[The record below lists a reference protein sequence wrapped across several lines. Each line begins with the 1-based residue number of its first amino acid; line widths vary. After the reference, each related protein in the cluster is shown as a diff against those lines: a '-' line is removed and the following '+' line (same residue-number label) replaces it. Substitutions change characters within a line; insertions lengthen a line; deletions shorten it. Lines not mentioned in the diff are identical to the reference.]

1 MTIEDSD
8 AAETQACGES
18 TAARQVWLSLLARAC
33 VAELEQTLLR
43 FSPQP
48 RYEFLRRAEPGMVML
63 RARMGGTGDPFN
75 LGETSVTRCS
85 VRLSSGHVGTGY
97 VLGRER
103 RKAELV
109 AVFDALLQDPGHRL
123 RLEHSL
129 LEPLRSRLSRQRR
142 DSAIASGSTKVEFFT
157 MVRGE

>member
-1 MTIEDSD
+1 MTIEDAGP
-8 AAETQACGES
+8 AATHACGEAPS
-18 TAARQVWLSLLARAC
+18 ARQGWLSLLARAS

-43 FSPQP
+43 FSPLP

-85 VRLSSGHVGTGY
+85 VRLSGGHVGTGY

-109 AVFDALLQDPGHRL
+109 AVFDALLQDPDHRP
-123 RLEHSL
+123 RLELSL
-129 LEPLRSRLSRQRR
+129 LDPLRSRLSRQRG
-142 DSAIASGSTKVEFFT
+142 DSAMASGSTKVEFFT

>member
-1 MTIEDSD
+1 MTIEESG
-8 AAETQACGES
+8 AAIHARGES
-18 TAARQVWLSLLARAC
+18 VSERQGWLSLLARAS

-43 FSPQP
+43 LSPQP

-85 VRLSSGHVGTGY
+85 VRLSGGCVGTGY

-103 RKAELV
+103 RKAEKRR
-109 AVFDALLQDPGHRL
+109 APRPRGAARSAASTAPGGPARA
-123 RLEHSL
+123 E
-129 LEPLRSRLSRQRR
+129 E
-142 DSAIASGSTKVEFFT
+142 
-157 MVRGE
+157 RGRWGATLDDWWCAAGP

>member
-1 MTIEDSD
+1 MTIEESG
-8 AAETQACGES
+8 AAIHARGES
-18 TAARQVWLSLLARAC
+18 VSERQGWLSLLARAS

-43 FSPQP
+43 LSPQP

-85 VRLSSGHVGTGY
+85 VRLSGGGVGPGY
-97 VLGRER
+97 LLGGER
-103 RKAELV
+103 RQAELV
-109 AVFDALLQDPGHRL
+109 AVFDALLQDPEHRP
-123 RLEHSL
+123 RLESSL
-129 LEPLRSRLSRQRR
+129 LDPLRSRLSRQRR
-142 DSAIASGSTKVEFFT
+142 DKAVASGSTKVEFFT

>member
-1 MTIEDSD
+1 MTIEESG
-8 AAETQACGES
+8 AAIHARGES
-18 TAARQVWLSLLARAC
+18 VSERQGWLSLLARAS

-43 FSPQP
+43 LSPQP

-85 VRLSSGHVGTGY
+85 VRLSGGCVGTGY

-109 AVFDALLQDPGHRL
+109 AVFDALMQDPEHRP
-123 RLEHSL
+123 RLESSL
-129 LEPLRSRLSRQRR
+129 LDPLRSRLSRQRR
-142 DSAIASGSTKVEFFT
+142 DKAVASGSTKVEFFT